1 MIKVRDTK
9 LAILR
14 EAMNADE
21 KINIQYASKYFMNS
35 NYWKYAI
42 GECEYTKKYNVVGLK
57 TAEEAKLTAWINA
70 DPARKAKYGDLVEEL
85 RACYAFSAPYMAT
98 AIYHREA
105 IINGA
110 DLTRLAMRFK
120 GFESAME
127 KQGCCV
133 LHKDCAPMQEPETFL
148 RTIFQGL

>member
-42 GECEYTKKYNVVGLK
+42 GECEYTKKYDVVGIK

-70 DPARKAKYGDLVEEL
+70 DPTRKAKYGNLIEEL
-85 RACYAFSAPYMAT
+85 RACYAFAAPYMGRPTVPNAEQDSKMQSMT
-98 AIYHREA
+98 
-105 IINGA
+105 
-110 DLTRLAMRFK
+110 DTV
-120 GFESAME
+120 SA
-127 KQGCCV
+127 V
-133 LHKDCAPMQEPETFL
+133 L
-148 RTIFQGL
+148 